1 MSDDEYYL
9 KDLQAKKL
17 AIEISLRN
25 STELLRILIE
35 KPESDEDFHKFKM
48 EKLQSM
54 IENENIRLEKL
65 MNDHPEIFL

>member
-65 MNDHPEIFL
+65 MNEHPEIFL